1 MFFFYLRVTIVREKE
16 TRKSKGIAFVLFSK
30 REDALK
36 AIEGVNETEVCWN
49 ILIEF
54 LKSNL
59 LNLVRKTN
67 SKM

>member
-59 LNLVRKTN
+59 LNLVRRTN

>member
-1 MFFFYLRVTIVREKE
+1 MFFFFLRVTIVREKE

-59 LNLVRKTN
+59 LNLVRRTN